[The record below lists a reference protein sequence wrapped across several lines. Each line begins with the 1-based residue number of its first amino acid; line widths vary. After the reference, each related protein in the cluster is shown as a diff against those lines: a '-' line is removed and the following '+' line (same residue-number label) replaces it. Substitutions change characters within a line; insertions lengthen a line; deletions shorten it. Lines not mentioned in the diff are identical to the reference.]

1 MVIPPED
8 MSAQPVAQD
17 GYVARAPTLSKAC
30 YDLGRRRRSDTAQ
43 GRTTGGWDMEATLLG
58 AEPSAQAL
66 HQPLRGE
73 SDQHRPRSDGRQ
85 QDDQQTDVESSG
97 SGGLIQRAS
106 TQLLVVGVG
115 IAQLIWVA
123 ALGYA
128 TYSIWQ
134 RLPL

>member
-1 MVIPPED
+1 
-8 MSAQPVAQD
+8 
-17 GYVARAPTLSKAC
+17 
-30 YDLGRRRRSDTAQ
+30 
-43 GRTTGGWDMEATLLG
+43 MEATLLG

-73 SDQHRPRSDGRQ
+73 GGHHGPQSDGRQ
-85 QDDQQTDVESSG
+85 QNDQQTDVESSG

-106 TQLLVVGVG
+106 TLLLVVGVG
-115 IAQLIWVA
+115 IAQLVWVA

-128 TYSIWQ
+128 TVSIWQ